1 MTVQPVQPVLLPLTH
16 TQAKLKWLL
25 EQVHMVRSRSVNTHP
40 SIADWN
46 SVCFAAMWAK
56 QGGQREASQD
66 VQRLQG
72 PEGSVAPRFVFCL
85 LSAARV
91 LQVTLDQLHQFL
103 QQQYNLK
110 TQANPPPPPPP
121 LLPPPVSS
129 LAPQMPQLAPTSQQ
143 PPAVVACGRGS
154 RQPRVKR
161 GRDWAPVSE
170 RSDRG

>member
-1 MTVQPVQPVLLPLTH
+1 
-16 TQAKLKWLL
+16 
-25 EQVHMVRSRSVNTHP
+25 
-40 SIADWN
+40 
-46 SVCFAAMWAK
+46 MWAK

-121 LLPPPVSS
+121 LPPPQS
-129 LAPQMPQLAPTSQQ
+129 QMPLPAPT
-143 PPAVVACGRGS
+143 PAVVAGGRGS
-154 RQPRVKR
+154 RQQRVKR
-161 GRDWAPVSE
+161 GRDQ
-170 RSDRG
+170 